1 MTRNDAPMLMLML
14 LLSQLAI
21 VDLYHYP
28 VENEM
33 KILEQPQ
40 AIPDI
45 CHEPHEH
52 VRVNFFWPV

>member
-33 KILEQPQ
+33 KILGL
-40 AIPDI
+40 
-45 CHEPHEH
+45 
-52 VRVNFFWPV
+52 VRMECGNVECVKPVPCYMMR

>member
-1 MTRNDAPMLMLML
+1 MSITMTRNDAPMLMLML

-33 KILEQPQ
+33 KILAQPQ
-40 AIPDI
+40 TLTQGLVLVFQLKVEI
-45 CHEPHEH
+45 
-52 VRVNFFWPV
+52 

>member
-33 KILEQPQ
+33 KILAQPQ
-40 AIPDI
+40 TLTHGLVLAFQLNVEI
-45 CHEPHEH
+45 
-52 VRVNFFWPV
+52 